1 MIAGKDDER
10 DLSKLLTADLGT
22 VGSTS
27 LRENVERHTA
37 TLASLAD
44 NLRKLG
50 IESCEIDEHVT
61 GIFEE
66 YRRELSRNIERICTD
81 ERRNPAN

>member
-1 MIAGKDDER
+1 MIPTKDDER
-10 DLSKLLTADLGT
+10 DLTKVLAIDDDTAGAK
-22 VGSTS
+22 SI
-27 LRENVERHTA
+27 RENVERHTA

-61 GIFEE
+61 GIFDE
-66 YRRELSRNIERICTD
+66 YRRELSRNIQRICAD
-81 ERRNPAN
+81 EKRNPN